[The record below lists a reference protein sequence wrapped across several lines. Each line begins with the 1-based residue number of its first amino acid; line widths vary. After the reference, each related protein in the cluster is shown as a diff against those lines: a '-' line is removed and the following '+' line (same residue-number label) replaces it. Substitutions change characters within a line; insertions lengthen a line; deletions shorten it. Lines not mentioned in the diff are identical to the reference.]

1 MAGLL
6 FGIRPTDPL
15 TLISAVLF
23 LALVALAAT
32 WLPAGSAAGVNPL
45 VALRYE

>member
-23 LALVALAAT
+23 LAIVALAAT
-32 WLPAGSAAGVNPL
+32 WLPARWAASVNPPL
-45 VALRYE
+45 ALRYE